1 MGLSKERINTAV
13 ELLRKGGTLV
23 SESCSAC
30 GGVQVKFSGKIV
42 CVNCG
47 KEEMIKVTETK
58 KEVKTKVT
66 TEVATDLKNII
77 LLKISELLPALKSA
91 TELDKQED
99 IVKLIKDY
107 LEVLE
112 NIPKDNESRQ

>member
-58 KEVKTKVT
+58 KEAKTKVT
-66 TEVATDLKNII
+66 TEVADLKNIV

-91 TELDKQED
+91 TELNKQED
-99 IVKLIKDY
+99 IVKLIKNY

-112 NIPKDNESRQ
+112 NIPKDNESGQ